1 LNRPASPA
9 APAAGQTP
17 PPVSAEPPPT
27 PQKEEA
33 ENSDRL
39 NKPSDIRPADVGAI
53 SGAKSPGHKPPD
65 NDSPA
70 SVIEKL
76 KQALVG
82 RKKIMLSIALERAEQ
97 VSIDGTYL
105 ILSYAPSNTHE
116 KTEIETA
123 RRLIEEVCYE
133 ALGTRLTLSASIT
146 GSPDPRHKAP
156 PTSPAGPSPNI
167 QENSPE
173 SNPAVRAVVERFDGE
188 IIGVELPER

>member
-1 LNRPASPA
+1 M
-9 APAAGQTP
+9 
-17 PPVSAEPPPT
+17 
-27 PQKEEA
+27 
-33 ENSDRL
+33 
-39 NKPSDIRPADVGAI
+39 GAL
-53 SGAKSPGHKPPD
+53 SGAESPGHKPPD
-65 NDSPA
+65 NNPA

-76 KQALVG
+76 KQALVD
-82 RKKIMLSIALERAEQ
+82 RKKMMLSIALERAEQ
-97 VSIDGTYL
+97 VSIDGTFL

-156 PTSPAGPSPNI
+156 PISPAGPSPNI